1 MKVAEL
7 YQGYSGELFEI
18 LSFSDNAACIISA
31 NTGVYSA
38 VAKPLIDN
46 YTIDWRFKYDFITQE
61 KAINVTKELRQ
72 MYFNFEDKNRVMS
85 ISQDIDSCIA
95 RNADG
100 YHYDLDSAYDELIEN
115 NTAFDI
121 ACTMAL
127 VVKQHN
133 QVGRDMRYHS
143 DVVEW
148 ANDFLQNNDIDFE
161 QFKILPLCR
170 SHAIVL
176 NGFAEMV
183 KERSENN
190 GLSMTI
196 NSGMSL

>member
-1 MKVAEL
+1 
-7 YQGYSGELFEI
+7 
-18 LSFSDNAACIISA
+18 
-31 NTGVYSA
+31 
-38 VAKPLIDN
+38 
-46 YTIDWRFKYDFITQE
+46 
-61 KAINVTKELRQ
+61 
-72 MYFNFEDKNRVMS
+72 
-85 ISQDIDSCIA
+85 
-95 RNADG
+95 
-100 YHYDLDSAYDELIEN
+100 
-115 NTAFDI
+115 
-121 ACTMAL
+121 MAL

-161 QFKILPLCR
+161 QFKILPLCHR
-170 SHAIVL
+170 HAIVL

>member
-1 MKVAEL
+1 ML
-7 YQGYSGELFEI
+7 RF
-18 LSFSDNAACIISA
+18 F
-31 NTGVYSA
+31 YSA
-38 VAKPLIDN
+38 
-46 YTIDWRFKYDFITQE
+46 
-61 KAINVTKELRQ
+61 
-72 MYFNFEDKNRVMS
+72 
-85 ISQDIDSCIA
+85 SCIA

-100 YHYDLDSAYDELIEN
+100 YHYDLDSAYDELIES

-161 QFKILPLCR
+161 QFKSLPLCH